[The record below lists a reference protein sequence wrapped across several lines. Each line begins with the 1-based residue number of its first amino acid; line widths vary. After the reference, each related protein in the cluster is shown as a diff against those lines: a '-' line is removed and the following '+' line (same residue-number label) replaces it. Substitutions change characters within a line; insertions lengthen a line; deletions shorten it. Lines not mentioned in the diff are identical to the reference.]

1 MRHVGRMLGLVALF
15 SLTLTPAWALF
26 ESDKEL
32 ASQARVS
39 MADAIKTAEQA
50 KPGKAVEV
58 NMGKE
63 LMAASSTKSRS
74 SMQIR
79 KRTKSTSM
87 PWMER
92 CTRSNNLLL

>member
-15 SLTLTPAWALF
+15 SLTLTPAWAIF

-58 NMGKE
+58 NMGKDDGRVVYKIE
-63 LMAASSTKSRS
+63 IVDANKKTHKVYIDAMDGKVHE
-74 SMQIR
+74 I
-79 KRTKSTSM
+79 K
-87 PWMER
+87 
-92 CTRSNNLLL
+92 